1 MPRLTGVV
9 AGHGDRSRPFGVRGL
24 ATLLLLLALGGCGG
38 MKIEDFAGTTP
49 RFVPEQY
56 FLGKTRAWGI
66 FQDRFGKVRRQMVVD
81 IDGRVEGET
90 LILDESFRYSDGET
104 EQRTWRLTKVAP
116 DRYEGTANGVVGTA
130 VARTA
135 GQAMNLVY
143 DFDLKV
149 GESIW
154 RVHFDDW
161 IWEQEDGVLVNRT
174 TVSKWGFTLGE
185 VSLFFKKVPGS
196 AADAEPAMHYTQ
208 KAAE

>member
-1 MPRLTGVV
+1 MPRLTGVPL
-9 AGHGDRSRPFGVRGL
+9 GHGDSYRLPALRRFSV
-24 ATLLLLLALGGCGG
+24 LLVVLALVGCGG
-38 MKIEDFAGTTP
+38 MTIDEFAGTTP
-49 RFVPEQY
+49 KFVPEEY

-81 IDGRVEGET
+81 IDGRVEGDT

-130 VARTA
+130 VARIA

-149 GESIW
+149 GESVW

-161 IWEQEDGVLVNRT
+161 IWQQDDDVLVNRT

-185 VSLFFKKVPGS
+185 VSLFFQKVPSS
-196 AADAEPAMHYTQ
+196 AAYTEPAAEYTQ

>member
-1 MPRLTGVV
+1 MPRLTG
-9 AGHGDRSRPFGVRGL
+9 ASPGHGDRSRPFGVRGI

-49 RFVPEQY
+49 AFVPEEY

-81 IDGRVEGET
+81 IDGRVEGQT
-90 LILDESFRYSDGET
+90 LILDEFFRYSDGET
-104 EQRTWRLTKVAP
+104 EQRTWRLTRVAP

-149 GESIW
+149 GDSVW

-161 IWEQEDGVLVNRT
+161 IWQQDDGVLVNRT
-174 TVSKWGFTLGE
+174 TVSKFGFTLGE
-185 VSLFFKKVPGS
+185 VSLFFQKVPGS
-196 AADAEPAMHYTQ
+196 AADAEPAAEYTQ